1 MNTAVIFAAN
11 NAYAPGVI
19 INIAQIE
26 HLHSDFA
33 DKYLVYVDNWSQ
45 ENLEKLNSI
54 CQDKIQVINYSERD
68 FWNKHPELATNE
80 KITKFVKRFSHFKL
94 AFADYL
100 LHLDTYKQVIFFDCD
115 LIVLNDIS
123 HLKTLK
129 SGISLRFN
137 FFGTRYKEQIIPVPN
152 GGLISFA
159 SDLPFKKISEIFLD
173 YAISVNLFNTEEVAI
188 ARICF
193 DLGLK
198 INKLDVSYNFTPL
211 NGKLNSTPPID
222 TAGYYLNS
230 KDIKILHTIGPKK
243 IWNSSFYQVMIPSYT
258 NLLNKYKLP
267 FNSSA
272 DSPWKNF
279 KIFSMYE
286 NSKKFICA
294 QIYFLDRIPLLHML
308 KEIPSVKIDVETI
321 FEDYTHFS
329 HDSKIIRF
337 NFNYV
342 SFDKF
347 RVRCIYQS
355 NETIH
360 NIIAKQLESK
370 LTNIEFKFNK
380 DTKRNIEYY
389 YFDCAISKLAESFKN
404 MVVIFTDIISKYQ
417 STFTST
423 LWSNSLHSKL
433 VQPNISLSFSSAIRK
448 IDAPNPISLTDL
460 KDGDVLLCVA
470 NPNDC
475 ISWAITY
482 FTNAEVSHAA
492 LTYDA
497 KNNVLVDA
505 AGNHVRTAQIADYL
519 NDGRPIH
526 VMRYQYNQNLK
537 PVLASAKNFLDKQE
551 PYANSTLV
559 MLAAVLLLTKN
570 IPQTSLAKK
579 ALTKLIK
586 LVCGE
591 LMKLINKKVYPNSEP
606 FVCSQFVAENFNRA
620 QDYEPFIKYPLFFN
634 DENNITKLYG
644 QSQGVKL
651 YNYLYDYGIDVNQ
664 AIKFGAQEQQQ
675 LTTALGD
682 SLDTICSILHQI
694 IIFFD
699 NERALLA
706 TNAPT
711 QELHRNMN
719 AELLSADEI
728 KKIDIELKSSIS
740 NLAASFYAL
749 HQTPENLAKLSA
761 IKGKDI
767 LEYLKTLEN
776 YFVTPGDLL
785 FNCPALRYIGTLF
798 ATEPN
803 KIGK

>member
-1 MNTAVIFAAN
+1 MDTAVIFAAN

-26 HLHSDFA
+26 HLHPDFA

-54 CQDKIQVINYSERD
+54 CRDKIQVNNYSEKD
-68 FWNKHPELATNE
+68 FWNKHPELAGID
-80 KITKFVKRFSHFKL
+80 KVSKFIKQYTHFKF
-94 AFADYL
+94 AFSDYATNL
-100 LHLDTYKQVIFFDCD
+100 KNFEQVIFLDSDFIILDK
-115 LIVLNDIS
+115 ITE
-123 HLKTLK
+123 LKN
-129 SGISLRFN
+129 I
-137 FFGTRYKEQIIPVPN
+137 KEQIAFRSSIFKISHKDTHIQNPN
-152 GGLISFA
+152 GGLIILNKGFPYLTFAKKFNQYILETA
-159 SDLPFKKISEIFLD
+159 SD
-173 YAISVNLFNTEEVAI
+173 EVSI
-188 ARICF
+188 AKACF
-193 DLGLK
+193 DLNIPIGEICCSFNYVPQARNTQQHQDVVKKQNLK
-198 INKLDVSYNFTPL
+198 IFH
-211 NGKLNSTPPID
+211 
-222 TAGYYLNS
+222 TAGV
-230 KDIKILHTIGPKK
+230 KK
-243 IWNSSFYQVMIPSYT
+243 IWNSPFYRTLFPQYVE
-258 NLLNKYKLP
+258 LLNKFKLP
-267 FNSSA
+267 ISSNGDSRYKKFKLYSIFENSQA
-272 DSPWKNF
+272 F
-279 KIFSMYE
+279 KIF
-286 NSKKFICA
+286 
-294 QIYFLDRIPLLHML
+294 QLQFLERIPLLDRL
-308 KEIPSVKIDVETI
+308 TQLPQIKIDVNSI
-321 FEDYTHFS
+321 FDENLHFS
-329 HDSKIIRF
+329 HTSSFVRF
-337 NFNYV
+337 NFRFLAGPKYRLRCIVPHEENLQSFIDQKLEHSKNVQNFTLSIDSERNLNLYYQDFNY
-342 SFDKF
+342 SLTFFDKVIDSVNF
-347 RVRCIYQS
+347 FANICLEFQATYANRLLQNYAFKKFVHDKNIL
-355 NETIH
+355 ETS
-360 NIIAKQLESK
+360 Q
-370 LTNIEFKFNK
+370 KF
-380 DTKRNIEYY
+380 
-389 YFDCAISKLAESFKN
+389 S
-404 MVVIFTDIISKYQ
+404 
-417 STFTST
+417 
-423 LWSNSLHSKL
+423 
-433 VQPNISLSFSSAIRK
+433 IRK
-448 IDAPNPISLTDL
+448 VLKTNPISLTDL

-470 NPNDC
+470 DPNDC
-475 ISWAITY
+475 VSWAITY

-505 AGNHVRTAQIADYL
+505 AGNHVRTALITDYL

-634 DENNITKLYG
+634 DDNNITKLYG

-664 AIKFGAQEQQQ
+664 TIKFGAQEQQ
-675 LTTALGD
+675 LSNALGD
-682 SLDTICSILHQI
+682 SLETICSILHQI

-706 TNAPT
+706 SNAPT

-728 KKIDIELKSSIS
+728 KKNDIELKSSIS

-798 ATEPN
+798 STEPN